1 MKKLLLMLVVVAS
14 TITINAQND
23 LAFSVEAGLN
33 FTKFTGDVDDCNMKP
48 GFNVGVMVDV
58 PFTDAIFLKSG
69 LKYTQRGW
77 KYKEGDYKEKENYG
91 CLQIPI
97 LASYHLALSDG
108 IELQAAVGPYIGIAL
123 HGKYKVEEDD
133 WDYDEDIEFGDDGYI
148 KRFDIGLV
156 LPSVGVKFSN
166 LYVGVSNELGLANL
180 TGESD
185 YKVHNYCFSINVGY
199 TF

>member
-14 TITINAQND
+14 TITINAQSD

-33 FTKFTGDVDDCNMKP
+33 LTKFTGDAGDDCSMKP
-48 GFNVGVMVDV
+48 GFNIGVMVDV

-69 LKYTQRGW
+69 LKYTQRGF
-77 KYKEGDYKEKENYG
+77 KEKEGDYKYKQTYG

-108 IELQAAVGPYIGIAL
+108 IELQAAVGPYFGIAL
-123 HGKYKVEEDD
+123 HGKWKEEYGDYEDD
-133 WDYDEDIEFGDDGYI
+133 GDVEFGDDGY
-148 KRFDIGLV
+148 KRFDFGFV
-156 LPSVGVKFSN
+156 LPSVGVKLSN

-185 YKVHNYCFSINVGY
+185 WKAHNYCFSINVGY